1 MDINSRKQ
9 IFLTVITTI
18 IICSIFF
25 TVNLV
30 ITCNT
35 RPNMSQMQSVN
46 INQLQEEEKISINQ
60 ATKEELMSLP
70 GIGEKLSTTI
80 IENRPYSS
88 IHDLKKIKG
97 LGEGIFKSIE
107 KKVTI

>member
-9 IFLTVITTI
+9 IFLTVIITI

-30 ITCNT
+30 VTCNT
-35 RPNMSQMQSVN
+35 RPNMSQVQSVN
-46 INQLQEEEKISINQ
+46 INQ

-70 GIGEKLSTTI
+70 GIGEKLSNTI

-88 IHDLKKIKG
+88 IHDLKRIKG

>member
-1 MDINSRKQ
+1 MDINSKKQ
-9 IFLTVITTI
+9 IFLTVIITI

-30 ITCNT
+30 VTCNT
-35 RPNMSQMQSVN
+35 RPNMSQVQSVN
-46 INQLQEEEKISINQ
+46 INQ

-70 GIGEKLSTTI
+70 GIGEKLSNTI

-88 IHDLKKIKG
+88 IHDLKRIKG

>member
-9 IFLTVITTI
+9 IFLTVITTV

-30 ITCNT
+30 ITYNT

-46 INQLQEEEKISINQ
+46 INQLQEEKISINQ